1 MMSFASYI
9 KKRKGMMTLNKNF
22 KSIENLFIK
31 TKSINLR
38 RR

>member
-1 MMSFASYI
+1 
-9 KKRKGMMTLNKNF
+9 MMTLNKNF